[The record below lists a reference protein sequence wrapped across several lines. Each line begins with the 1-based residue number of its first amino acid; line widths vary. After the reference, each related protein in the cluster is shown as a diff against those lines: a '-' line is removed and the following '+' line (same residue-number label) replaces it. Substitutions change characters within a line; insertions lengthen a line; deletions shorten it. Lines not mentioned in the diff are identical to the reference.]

1 MRSYAQKFYR
11 KLKEYKDLELG
22 IDFTSENINNFND
35 MIEYIKSVNINYNIV
50 TCISIYIRK
59 CNQNVSLI
67 KKDKVNNSININNI
81 LFEDITKNIINNYD
95 VYYENYNNKN
105 INKKTN
111 NNLININNN
120 IFMKNMNFIN
130 DINNLVSL
138 GQVYFNNDN
147 SSNFLNNVLLQNISC
162 NNIYIF

>member
-1 MRSYAQKFYR
+1 M
-11 KLKEYKDLELG
+11 
-22 IDFTSENINNFND
+22 
-35 MIEYIKSVNINYNIV
+35 
-50 TCISIYIRK
+50 
-59 CNQNVSLI
+59 
-67 KKDKVNNSININNI
+67 
-81 LFEDITKNIINNYD
+81 FEDITKNIINNYD

-111 NNLININNN
+111 LINNNN

>member
-1 MRSYAQKFYR
+1 
-11 KLKEYKDLELG
+11 
-22 IDFTSENINNFND
+22 

-50 TCISIYIRK
+50 TVFLYISEK

-81 LFEDITKNIINNYD
+81 LFGDITKNIINNYD

-111 NNLININNN
+111 NNLININNNN